1 MLLKKTTA
9 SGAWLSTSL
18 AIILTTPTVL
28 RYNFSEPSSPFTCD
42 VGPPQ
47 TPTSESDELASNS
60 RNNRWRDGS
69 YNGSYGMDRSKSLVK
84 SLQRDDGCG
93 IVS

>member
-9 SGAWLSTSL
+9 NGAWLSTSL

-47 TPTSESDELASNS
+47 TPTSESNELASNS
-60 RNNRWRDGS
+60 NDNRWRDGS
-69 YNGSYGMDRSKSLVK
+69 YNGSYGIHRSKSLVK
-84 SLQRDDGCG
+84 GLWRNGGCG